1 MKTILYTIA
10 LLVITTI
17 TFSQVS
23 KPVSKM
29 IFLDSSD
36 EETSEG
42 NHKYYRIIRGYF
54 SESEAYE
61 FNDYYKS
68 GNIKT
73 KVLSKNR
80 DYMDMDGAFITYYE
94 NGKKKSISNYKDKK
108 KIGKEFNYFDDGA
121 LRLEIEYLENEGDLA
136 VNYKVIEFWNK
147 KRQQKVVDGNGEY
160 QGFDLEG
167 TFLIGI
173 IKNGLR
179 EGKWTGSSLK
189 QGIKIIEFYTKGK
202 LISGTSTDSNNIER
216 NYTTLLE
223 KPKPD
228 KGLNHFY
235 SFVSKNFTV
244 PREFQINRISEKI
257 IVKFII
263 ERDGTITDSKIIRGI
278 NDELDKEAIRVIT
291 DYEGWTVGKMRGLPL
306 RVSYTIPITIAGS
319 N

>member
-1 MKTILYTIA
+1 MKKKLYIFILIFSTSLA
-10 LLVITTI
+10 
-17 TFSQVS
+17 FSQVP
-23 KPVSKM
+23 KIVSKK
-29 IFLDSSD
+29 IFLDSSGN
-36 EETSEG
+36 ETVEDHHTS
-42 NHKYYRIIRGYF
+42 YRIIRNY
-54 SESEAYE
+54 SSDSDHYE
-61 FNDYYKS
+61 INDYYKS
-68 GNIKT
+68 GNIKM

-80 DYMDMDGAFITYYE
+80 DYMEMDGAFITYYE

-121 LRLEIEYLENEGDLA
+121 LRLEIEYLENEGNLA

-147 KRQQKVVDGNGEY
+147 ERQQKVVDGNGEY
-160 QGFDLEG
+160 RGFDLEG
-167 TFLIGI
+167 TFLIGL

-202 LISGTSTDSNNIER
+202 LVSGTSTDSNNIER
-216 NYTTLLE
+216 NYTTLIE

-244 PREFQINRISEKI
+244 PREFQINKISEKI

-263 ERDGTITDSKIIRGI
+263 EKDGSVTDSKIIRGI

-291 DYEGWTVGKMRGLPL
+291 DYEGWTVGKMRGLPV

-319 N
+319 Y